1 MLFYLKDTC
10 APRFDYSDG
19 LLRSSVS
26 LASQMP
32 PEILAG
38 PASGSKVGA

>member
-19 LLRSSVS
+19 LLRSSES
-26 LASQMP
+26 CLTNAT
-32 PEILAG
+32 
-38 PASGSKVGA
+38 